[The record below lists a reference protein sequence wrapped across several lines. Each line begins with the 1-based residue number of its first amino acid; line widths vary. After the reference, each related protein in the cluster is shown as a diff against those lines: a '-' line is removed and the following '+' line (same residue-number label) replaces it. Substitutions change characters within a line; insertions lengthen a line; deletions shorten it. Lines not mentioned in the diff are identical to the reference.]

1 MSDESDNLRPGTT
14 WLLNRITPEEGTV
27 SDLYDKTDNE
37 ETEGQK
43 RTIGYL
49 VAALL
54 IVGALAA
61 VWIAGGGR

>member
-1 MSDESDNLRPGTT
+1 MSESDNLRPGTT

-49 VAALL
+49 VAAIVVGL
-54 IVGALAA
+54 IIFVM
-61 VWIAGGGR
+61 IAGSGQ

>member
-1 MSDESDNLRPGTT
+1 MSDDNDRGIS
-14 WLLNRITPEEGTV
+14 WLMTRITPEEGTV

-49 VAALL
+49 VAAIVVGL
-54 IVGALAA
+54 IIFGFVM
-61 VWIAGGGR
+61 AGGGQ

>member
-1 MSDESDNLRPGTT
+1 MSDESNNLRPGTT

-49 VAALL
+49 VAAIVVGL
-54 IVGALAA
+54 IIFGFVM
-61 VWIAGGGR
+61 AGGGQ